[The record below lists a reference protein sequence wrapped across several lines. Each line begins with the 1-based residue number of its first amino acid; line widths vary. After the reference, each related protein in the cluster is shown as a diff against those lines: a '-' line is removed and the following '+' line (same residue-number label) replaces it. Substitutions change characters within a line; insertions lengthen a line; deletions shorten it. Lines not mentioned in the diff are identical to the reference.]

1 MKTYQEL
8 EAENLVLTEQL
19 KFSEER
25 AKSLTAIIERLTNLT
40 NRLLLKFQ
48 NPAEK

>member
-8 EAENLVLTEQL
+8 EAENKALTAQL
-19 KFSEER
+19 EFSEER
-25 AKSLTAIIERLTNLT
+25 IKSLATIIERLTNLT

-48 NPAEK
+48 TKQ